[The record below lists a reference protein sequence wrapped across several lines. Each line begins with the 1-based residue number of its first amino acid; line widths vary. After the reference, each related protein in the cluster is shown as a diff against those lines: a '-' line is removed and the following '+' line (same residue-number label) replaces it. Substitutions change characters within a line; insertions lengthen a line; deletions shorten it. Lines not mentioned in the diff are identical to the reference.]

1 MMEEK
6 FVDILKLR
14 DRVLK
19 VLNGK
24 LDTFFLGGG
33 TALSLFYLHHRES
46 FDLDFFSKIFSES
59 KIKEII
65 SIIEDSLKVE
75 TKGGQ
80 ILTSKES
87 ARLFRYYVPTG
98 IQKELDMEK
107 DSLKVEFIEDPY
119 PLVESYD
126 ITIDD
131 IPVFSQENIYLRKIY
146 ALCGVRAFQDEV
158 GKIRFIGGRQEAK
171 DLFDVYFLSREFMP
185 LSNFVNDFCPTEK
198 EKIIVW
204 YNSYIRQDM
213 KLGLTELIIKKKTD
227 FYEIEKHFKA
237 EIKKIIEQ
245 ELK

>member
-1 MMEEK
+1 MMEER
-6 FVDILKLR
+6 FVDILRLR

-46 FDLDFFSKIFSES
+46 FDLDFFSKIFSEN

-65 SIIEDSLKVE
+65 STIEDSLKVKTE
-75 TKGGQ
+75 GGQ

-98 IQKELDMEK
+98 IQKDLDIEGN
-107 DSLKVEFIEDPY
+107 SLKLEFIEDLY
-119 PLVESYD
+119 PLIKSHD
-126 ITIDD
+126 ITIDG
-131 IPVFSQENIYLRKIY
+131 IPIFSQESIYLRKIY
-146 ALCGVRAFQDEV
+146 ALCGVRALQDEV

-185 LSNFVNDFCPTEK
+185 LSNFVNDFCPSEK

-204 YNSYIRQDM
+204 YNSYDRQEM
-213 KLGLTELIIKKKTD
+213 KLGITELVIKKKAD
-227 FYEIEKHFKA
+227 FYEIEKHFKT
-237 EIKKIIEQ
+237 EIKKFIEE
-245 ELK
+245 ELI

>member
-1 MMEEK
+1 MMEK
-6 FVDILKLR
+6 RLVDILKLR

-59 KIKEII
+59 KIKETI
-65 SIIEDSLKVE
+65 SIIEDSLKVK

-87 ARLFRYYVPTG
+87 ARLFRYYVPMDN
-98 IQKELDMEK
+98 QKELDLEK
-107 DSLKVEFIEDPY
+107 DSLKVEFIEDLY
-119 PLVESYD
+119 PIVESHD
-126 ITIDD
+126 IIIDG

-146 ALCGVRAFQDEV
+146 ALCGVRAIQDEV
-158 GKIRFIGGRQEAK
+158 GKVRFIGGRQEAK
-171 DLFDVYFLSREFMP
+171 DLFDVYFLSREFVP
-185 LSNFVNDFCPTEK
+185 LSNFINDFCSTEK

-204 YNSYIRQDM
+204 YNSYNRQDM
-213 KLGLTELIIKKKTD
+213 KLGIAELIIKKEVD

-237 EIKKIIEQ
+237 EIKKFIEE
-245 ELK
+245 ELL